1 MKMCI
6 NWKVVGALA
15 LAGLAVFAVAPNLV
29 GAALPLLVLAACPL
43 SMLVMMRAMSG
54 GGRCQTGSDAA
65 AGQSRSDPADSASE
79 LARLRAEVDQ
89 LRAERAAQN
98 KGGDGMKTTA

>member
-15 LAGLAVFAVAPNLV
+15 LVGLAVFAVAPNLV

-43 SMLVMMRAMSG
+43 SMLVMMRAMSR
-54 GGRCQTGSDAA
+54 GGRCQTSSDAA
-65 AGQSRSDPADSASE
+65 AGQSRSDPTDGAAE

-98 KGGDGMKTTA
+98 KGGDGTKTTA